1 MMKPSQL
8 WALWDDSCYGSI
20 KHLLS
25 AVHQNPAGASGGE
38 RNHKSAKHV
47 HSRLRAR
54 LGQAKI
60 ETGTAILFNAKQLQ
74 RQMSV
79 TRDTRFCEWLGGE
92 EEDLLLDVDDEE
104 VNGPDEFDQID
115 LSCGIDTISDELLF
129 ASGEEELGVVD
140 GGPCL
145 VIL

>member
-79 TRDTRFCEWLGGE
+79 TRDTRFCKWLCHLGKAGNHGRDGAVNQLEDILAVNQGGE

-104 VNGPDEFDQID
+104 VLRLRQTRR
-115 LSCGIDTISDELLF
+115 SK
-129 ASGEEELGVVD
+129 
-140 GGPCL
+140 
-145 VIL
+145 